1 MLRSVPGFD
10 GAWERVVRPEPE
22 LVVVPDDPVQ
32 LVSDRVVA
40 DRREWIHIVRKR
52 EREVDIL
59 VSSTESVDGS
69 IRRRE
74 MGC

>member
-1 MLRSVPGFD
+1 M
-10 GAWERVVRPEPE
+10 
-22 LVVVPDDPVQ
+22 
-32 LVSDRVVA
+32 
-40 DRREWIHIVRKR
+40 RKR